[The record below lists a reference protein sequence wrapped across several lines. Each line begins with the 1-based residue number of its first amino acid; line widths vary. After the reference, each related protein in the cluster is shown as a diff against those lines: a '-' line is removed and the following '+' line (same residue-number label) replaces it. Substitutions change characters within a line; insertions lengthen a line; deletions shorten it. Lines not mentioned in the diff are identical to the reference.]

1 MPRLPPDLVRKVR
14 RIELAT
20 LGLVDRG
27 IAGGYHSVFKG
38 RGMEFAEVRPYQPGD
53 DHRALDWNVTARLG
67 EPYVKRFVEERD
79 LTVML
84 AVDVSGSLAFGSRA
98 VAKRE
103 LAAEVAALVSFA
115 ALRNQDRV
123 GTALIADGLVRH
135 LPPGRRRSH
144 VLRLVAEILSRPAG
158 GATDLEAG
166 LHSLL
171 AALDRRVVLFILS
184 DFLDASLER
193 ALKAARRHDV
203 VLVEILDP
211 HDVDPPETA
220 PVVLRDAES
229 GRSVLFGD
237 TLGGLLTGKRAARRL
252 RDERRRQRSA
262 LLQQARRLGL
272 DHLTLWTHRPYLP
285 PLLAFFEARRRRLR
299 HG

>member
-1 MPRLPPDLVRKVR
+1 MTQAAGTTGLKSRLVLLITFMSAFGFS
-14 RIELAT
+14 IEAEAEANLEPVVVSQVKDADPGAGDGDP
-20 LGLVDRG
+20 LQGGNNADQ
-27 IAGGYHSVFKG
+27 AGGVDLDGILIYDSNDGFTNG
-38 RGMEFAEVRPYQPGD
+38 E
-53 DHRALDWNVTARLG
+53 DHGQELWRSDGTA
-67 EPYVKRFVEERD
+67 
-79 LTVML
+79 
-84 AVDVSGSLAFGSRA
+84 
-98 VAKRE
+98 
-103 LAAEVAALVSFA
+103 
-115 ALRNQDRV
+115 V
-123 GTALIADGLVRH
+123 GTALIAEGLVRH